1 VVRVDGFD
9 LDAWRRAVAEYDPDV
24 LYGETLSNPAL
35 RLMDIPKVDRLA
47 REAGATLVVDNT
59 FATPHCV
66 RPLTLGADVVVESA
80 TKFLAG
86 HSDVVAGV
94 VTADHVSLLEDIQRR
109 MITLGGCLDP
119 HPAFLVWR
127 GMQTLRIRLIEECRT
142 AAAIAA
148 AMADDQDVERV
159 LYPGRPDHPDAGEVT
174 DAVMP
179 GGPGAMVA
187 LVLSG
192 GDERAFADIRRLR
205 VPVEATSLGG
215 VESLASLPFNSSHF
229 NMTGAERLEAGIP
242 PGLLRLSVGVEGAEA
257 LIEDLRQA
265 LAATR

>member
-1 VVRVDGFD
+1 
-9 LDAWRRAVAEYDPDV
+9 
-24 LYGETLSNPAL
+24 
-35 RLMDIPKVDRLA
+35 M
-47 REAGATLVVDNT
+47 
-59 FATPHCV
+59 
-66 RPLTLGADVVVESA
+66 
-80 TKFLAG
+80 
-86 HSDVVAGV
+86 
-94 VTADHVSLLEDIQRR
+94 TADDVPLLEDIQRR

-119 HPAFLVWR
+119 HAAFLVWR
-127 GMQTLRIRLIEECRT
+127 GMRTFGIRLTEECRT

-159 LYPGRPDHPDAGEVT
+159 LYPGRPDHPDAGEVA

-179 GGPGAMVA
+179 GPRGAMVA

-192 GDERAFADIRRLR
+192 GDERALAVIRRLR
-205 VPVEATSLGG
+205 VAVEATSLGG

-229 NMTGAERLEAGIP
+229 NMTAAERLEAGIP

-265 LAATR
+265 IAATR